1 VNIIIIGAGKV
12 GFNLAEYFSVLGHH
26 HITVIDQDKA
36 LCEEVNSKLDC
47 FVVPGIGSSPSVLKE
62 AGISSAD
69 MVIAVTSS
77 DETNLLACNFA
88 MQNGVKRRIAR
99 ITSPIYT
106 TETPNVSLEQTG
118 VTSVVE
124 PERGVVERILQYVEL
139 PGVLET
145 ANFQSNNIYLRG
157 YRITEDMPIAGK
169 TLIEI
174 KGMAKTSPMLF
185 VALVRYG
192 KSIPPTGDQKL
203 LPGDKI
209 VAIMPRESFM
219 TFRSLINSKAIKM
232 KKIIVSGDS
241 LTAIHLAEA
250 LKPLAEQVVLADPD
264 YEHGK
269 MAASSLQGVD
279 VFHGDSTDSSILEE
293 INVKNADCFI
303 AAGKDP
309 EDNIMSCLLA
319 KAEGAGMVIA
329 IRDDDRYSGLFD
341 SIGLDHVISTREIT
355 LNAIIERIQTV
366 SIGTYLKLKTAET
379 EVIRLKVEKHSPVT
393 GKSLKELE
401 KVFKKSI
408 IIGCIIREGQV
419 IIPWGGTIIE
429 KDDEAIIFCH
439 KEYLKRVNK
448 LFNPPVNE

>member
-319 KAEGAGMVIA
+319 KAEGAGMV
-329 IRDDDRYSGLFD
+329 
-341 SIGLDHVISTREIT
+341 
-355 LNAIIERIQTV
+355 N
-366 SIGTYLKLKTAET
+366 
-379 EVIRLKVEKHSPVT
+379 
-393 GKSLKELE
+393 
-401 KVFKKSI
+401 
-408 IIGCIIREGQV
+408 
-419 IIPWGGTIIE
+419 
-429 KDDEAIIFCH
+429 CH
-439 KEYLKRVNK
+439 QG
-448 LFNPPVNE
+448 